1 MEAVNNV
8 IVISDTHGGCQLA
21 LCPRTIRLDSGGIY
35 HAGPTQLK
43 ILDRWEYFCNE
54 WIPRVT
60 REEPFA
66 LVHNG
71 DALDGAHH
79 GSKTQVTQNFADQEN
94 IAYEILAP
102 LVERAGGRYYHI
114 RGTEAHVGQCA
125 ENEERLAR
133 RLGAIPSDGG
143 NYSRYDL
150 WLRVGH
156 ALCHFTHHI
165 SASSSHA
172 YRSSAPMRE
181 LTELLVNS
189 ALWGHEAPDIV
200 VRSHVHQHI
209 QITEPSRNVY
219 GIVFTTPG
227 WQAKTPYVWKIPGGR
242 YSETQIGGSLIRCG
256 DEEAYTRHFV
266 QSLGRSIVCEVP
278 LIKGEKDAE
287 A

>member
-189 ALWGHEAPDIV
+189 ALWGHEPPDIV
-200 VRSHVHQHI
+200 IRSHVHQHI

-278 LIKGEKDAE
+278 LLKEGEK
-287 A
+287 